1 MKYRLPEL
9 EPEQPPKGKRTVRAT
24 RYGTTRG
31 YIAGRYWLTIGDTY
45 AAGTAEAVA
54 EFLAG
59 EER

>member
-1 MKYRLPEL
+1 MRLPEI
-9 EPEQPPKGKRTVRAT
+9 EQEQPPKGKRTVRET
-24 RYGTTRG
+24 VWGTTRG

-45 AAGTAEAVA
+45 APGTAEAVA